1 MPPTSWV
8 ELALAGLAE
17 ARGHDGRGHR
27 ENCAFSFFRFFRE
40 NENIKKLYVF
50 ERVEPQLRHLEPVGG
65 KSTLAHLSVHFH
77 ISMHILKIPSTWI
90 ISNASEPCGTLRNP
104 KEHFFLTARSG
115 HEVHELAGRLGHEV
129 TRSRPAHVRW
139 S

>member
-40 NENIKKLYVF
+40 NENIKQLYVF

-77 ISMHILKIPSTWI
+77 ISMHILKMEMHLD
-90 ISNASEPCGTLRNP
+90 NFEREENRAEPCGILKSTS
-104 KEHFFLTARSG
+104 F
-115 HEVHELAGRLGHEV
+115 
-129 TRSRPAHVRW
+129 
-139 S
+139 